1 MSASSEAGQR
11 DSDDSCH
18 SVAAINTGDNDVN
31 MEETDAN
38 EENIDINIQQI
49 KQSNSGQEITKDLKY
64 FDDDTR
70 EDVSNDTM
78 DQDESEVTEI
88 TLTTDSEGRY
98 IITTSQNLVEGEGQS
113 IHMPENKEFEDS
125 MYNLQMLGEVAL
137 KNQTDS
143 ASIL

>member
-1 MSASSEAGQR
+1 M
-11 DSDDSCH
+11 
-18 SVAAINTGDNDVN
+18 AAINTGDNDVN